1 MLRADE
7 SADVIPYEVVFERY
21 QRYADRVFEVFG
33 IESPEDR
40 EDLVQE
46 LFMDFLKVS
55 HSTPQKN
62 VRAWIAKAA
71 RHRAIDFII
80 RAKRP
85 KHMPKKGIVA
95 LDIDIDGH
103 SSTPH
108 EIAIANEEV
117 WSKIDTVV
125 SEISETDWE
134 IFLLQFE
141 EGLSTKE
148 IAERVSLNDGA
159 IRMRLVRVREKMRAA
174 LNKLAS

>member
-1 MLRADE
+1 
-7 SADVIPYEVVFERY
+7 
-21 QRYADRVFEVFG
+21 
-33 IESPEDR
+33 
-40 EDLVQE
+40 
-46 LFMDFLKVS
+46 
-55 HSTPQKN
+55 
-62 VRAWIAKAA
+62 
-71 RHRAIDFII
+71 
-80 RAKRP
+80 
-85 KHMPKKGIVA
+85 
-95 LDIDIDGH
+95 
-103 SSTPH
+103 
-108 EIAIANEEV
+108 V